1 MGPQTNNGGMTI
13 HLRYLSA
20 VREKTGRRA
29 DELSL
34 PSGSTLAAVASW
46 LAATYSLE
54 VPGASLMATLNGRGW
69 SQYAQGLGVELH
81 DGDEIALF
89 PMLSGG

>member
-1 MGPQTNNGGMTI
+1 MSSQTADGAMTI
-13 HLRYLSA
+13 HIRYLSS

-29 DELSL
+29 DDLTL
-34 PSGSTLAAVASW
+34 PAGSTLAAVTSW
-46 LAATYSLE
+46 LATTHHLE
-54 VPGASLMATLNGRGW
+54 VPAPPLMATLNGRGW
-69 SQYAQGLGVELH
+69 SQYAQGLDTELH

>member
-1 MGPQTNNGGMTI
+1 MGQTADAAITV

-29 DELSL
+29 DELAL
-34 PSGSTLAAVASW
+34 PAASTLAAVAAW
-46 LAATYSLE
+46 LAATYALE
-54 VPGASLMATLNGRGW
+54 VPGPSLMATLNGRGW